1 MKATILIPVAAL
13 LVAGAATAAG
23 ISMTSSA
30 DDVPASP
37 IVVTA
42 PQRVPAAPAP
52 AGTGVPAAPGP
63 ARVTAEPKAPPTPVD
78 VPAPPP
84 AISDSDD
91 DWDDDSDD
99 DWDDDW
105 DDDGGWDD

>member
-1 MKATILIPVAAL
+1 MKAMILIPVAAL
-13 LVAGAATAAG
+13 LVAGAATAVG

-30 DDVPASP
+30 DDGPASP

-42 PQRVPAAPAP
+42 PQR
-52 AGTGVPAAPGP
+52 APGP
-63 ARVTAEPKAPPTPVD
+63 AGSDPPGAPGPDAPRAPGPAGPVAPRITAEPKAPPPMD

-84 AISDSDD
+84 AITHDGGDD
-91 DWDDDSDD
+91 G
-99 DWDDDW
+99 